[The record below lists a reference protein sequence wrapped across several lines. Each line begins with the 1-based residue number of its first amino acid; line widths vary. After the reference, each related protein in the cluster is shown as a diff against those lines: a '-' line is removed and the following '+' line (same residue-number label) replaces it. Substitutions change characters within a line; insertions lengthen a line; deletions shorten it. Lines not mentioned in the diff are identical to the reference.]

1 MKKKKESKKVK
12 IRKPVPKKPNTI
24 IESKKDKDKRK
35 RVKHR
40 DLISETND
48 K

>member
-1 MKKKKESKKVK
+1 MAKKKDSKKIK
-12 IRKPVPKKPNTI
+12 IRKPIAKKPNTI

-40 DLISETND
+40 DLVSETND